1 MSSRRTGRKLYVL
14 SMVGLL
20 SVLCGALVA
29 GLLLPGALIL
39 GMGARHAAN
48 ALERLPAE
56 LTLAP
61 QMQRS
66 RILLKD
72 GSTLA
77 EFYDQNRVY
86 DKLADISPLMQK
98 AQVAIEDN
106 RFYEHGPI
114 YLQGTLRALVRNS
127 AGGATQGGSTLTQ
140 QYVKQSLIENALAN
154 NDPHAVADAQAQT
167 LTRKV
172 RELRYSIAIEKRFT
186 KDEILERYLNI
197 AYYGDNSYGVEA
209 AARHYFDTTAQKLT
223 LDQAA
228 MLAGIVQNPTAFN
241 PVVHPQASMHRRNI
255 VLNRMAQLH
264 VVTQA
269 QADAAKQV
277 VFTTAHVRTANK
289 GCFGTRFPFIC
300 QYAYN
305 TIINS
310 MTSLGH
316 TRQERI
322 DALNRDGLTIRTVI
336 DPAAQTRAQ
345 DALSSYVAGSDPVIA
360 VGATIEP
367 STGLITSMAQ
377 NRHQMGSGK
386 GQTWI
391 NYAVEPSMGGAE
403 GFQAGSTFKAF
414 TMAAALAKGMSASG
428 TFYDAPKVLNLGGQ
442 QFAGCQGNVTWRTDI
457 HNSTPQSGRMN
468 MITAAR
474 YSVNTYF
481 AQLELHAG
489 LCASEQMADAA
500 GVHTASGSTLADFN
514 QPSFTLGSAEVTP
527 LSMAS
532 AYATFAN
539 HGVHCDPIILASAIT
554 QNGRTAAVPPANCR
568 QVMPAGVANG
578 VTAVLRQVMLGN
590 ATGEVARIP
599 GRQYQAGKTG
609 TTDSH
614 EAVWFDGYTPQM
626 AGVGMIAADKMDP
639 RFRGQTSRSITG
651 LYVHGTSCSQGCQVQ
666 GHGGTDAGAH
676 IWRPMMDAVLQGLP
690 DTPFTG
696 GNQASTPDSGL
707 TPADDPSTTATGT
720 VPDVSGLSSDA
731 ARARLQAAG

>member
-1 MSSRRTGRKLYVL
+1 MSSRRTGRNL
-14 SMVGLL
+14 SALSLVGLL
-20 SVLCGALVA
+20 SVLCGLLVA
-29 GLLLPGALIL
+29 GLMLPGALLLAL
-39 GMGARHAAN
+39 GTRHVADG
-48 ALERLPAE
+48 LEKLPAE
-56 LTLAP
+56 LTLTP
-61 QMQRS
+61 QMERS

-86 DKLADISPLMQK
+86 DRLDDISPLMQK

-106 RFYEHGPI
+106 QFYQHGPI
-114 YLQGTLRALVRNS
+114 YLQGTLRALVRDS

-154 NDPHAVADAQAQT
+154 NDPHAVQDAQAQT

-172 RELRYSIAIEKRFT
+172 RELRYAIAIEKRFT
-186 KDEILERYLNI
+186 KREILERYLNI

-209 AARHYFDTTAQKLT
+209 AARHYFGTTARGLT
-223 LDQAA
+223 LDQSA

-264 VVTQA
+264 VITQA
-269 QADAAKQV
+269 QADAAKKV
-277 VFTTAHVRTANK
+277 VFTRAHLHTANK
-289 GCFGTRFPFIC
+289 GCYGTRFPFIC

-305 TIINS
+305 TIITS
-310 MTSLGH
+310 MTSLGR

-322 DALNRDGLTIRTVI
+322 DALNRGGLTIRTVI
-336 DPAAQTRAQ
+336 DPQQQTRAQ
-345 DALSSYVAGSDPVIA
+345 KALSAYVAGSDPVIA

-377 NRHQMGSGK
+377 NRYQMGSGR

-414 TMAAALAKGMSASG
+414 TMAAALARGMSASG
-428 TFYDAPKVLNLGGQ
+428 TYYDSPKVLNLGGS
-442 QFAGCQGNVTWRTDI
+442 QFAGCHGDVAWRTDI

-489 LCASEQMADAA
+489 LCAAEKVADAA
-500 GVHTASGSTLADFN
+500 GVHTASGSRLADFN

-539 HGVHCDPIILASAIT
+539 HGVHCDPIILASAT
-554 QNGRTAAVPPANCR
+554 TKDGHNQAVPPANCR
-568 QVMPAGVANG
+568 QVLPAGVANG

-590 ATGEVARIP
+590 ATGNVARLP
-599 GRQYQAGKTG
+599 GHHYQAGKTG

-626 AGVGMIAADKMDP
+626 AGVGMIAADKMAP
-639 RFRGQTSRSITG
+639 RFKGRTSRSITG
-651 LYVHGTSCSQGCQVQ
+651 LYVHGTSCSYGCLVE

-690 DTPFTG
+690 DTDRK
-696 GNQASTPDSGL
+696 S
-707 TPADDPSTTATGT
+707 
-720 VPDVSGLSSDA
+720 VV
-731 ARARLQAAG
+731 